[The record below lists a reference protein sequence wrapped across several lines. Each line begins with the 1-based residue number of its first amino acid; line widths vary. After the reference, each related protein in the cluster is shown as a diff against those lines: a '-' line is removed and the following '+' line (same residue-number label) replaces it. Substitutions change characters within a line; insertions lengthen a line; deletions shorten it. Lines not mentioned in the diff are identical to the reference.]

1 MRRAAPAAAPVAVDK
16 EVKRKQ
22 RMGDIKLDLH
32 RVLLDNL
39 NLAALEHATE
49 ADLRAEINAISA
61 EHLNDNAI
69 VLGREDR
76 IILNKELYDEVT
88 GLGPLET
95 LLQDESVNDILVN
108 GPQQIFVERS
118 GKLELTDVTFKDERH
133 LLRIIDK
140 IVSAVGRRVDESKPY
155 VDARLKDGS
164 RFNAMVPPV
173 AVDGSLVSIRKFKKD
188 KLGIDDLVQFG
199 AFSEEMAAYLQ
210 AAVSTRL
217 NVIVSGGTGSGK
229 TTTLNA
235 LSSFIADDER
245 ILTIEDT
252 AELQLQQTHVGR
264 MESRPPNVEGKGE
277 VSPRDCLK
285 NALRM
290 RPDRI
295 IVGETRGEEVIDM
308 LQAMNTGHDGSM
320 TTIHANNPRDG
331 ISRLENMVAMAGIEM
346 PLKAVRSQ
354 ISSAVN
360 LIVQASRLQ
369 DGSRRMTSITEITGM
384 EGDVIS
390 MQEIFRFQ
398 RVGPDARQQD
408 HRPLSQPQ
416 ACAATS
422 PSASASG
429 AMICPRPSLNP
440 SQRSKPH
447 GHQCRTHHLR
457 SDLYRRAG
465 ARRRASIWR
474 LFGRSISLNSRV
486 NRRLEMIEKGDTPRG
501 GAGQIC
507 ARRCSSTRKSKGI
520 PLYSLWLSEKA
531 QKGRDCLLPATADH
545 GDGRPF
551 GSVLPWPD
559 RRHRDRSTRAHRRLH
574 RHGGRCCVYV
584 GVHESQQ
591 AHGDHRRTA
600 PRCGRADGAL
610 LARRSPVHQRHHHR
624 EQRNPRP
631 ACLRIRCDRG

>member
-1 MRRAAPAAAPVAVDK
+1 MFSRYKKSPSDRAGSKPSAATAPAAPPRTAPVEVAAIPSMRKPLPKVAAVPVGIDK
-16 EVKRKQ
+16 ERKRKE
-22 RMGDIKLDLH
+22 RISEIKIELH
-32 RVLLDNL
+32 RAMLDHL
-39 NLAALEHATE
+39 NLAALDTASES
-49 ADLRAEINAISA
+49 DLRAEISSIAGEIL
-61 EHLNDNAI
+61 EEKGI
-69 VLGREDR
+69 VLNREDR
-76 IILNKELYDEVT
+76 MQLTQELYDEVK

-95 LLQDESVNDILVN
+95 LLKDDTVNDILVN
-108 GPQQIFVERS
+108 GPHQIFIERA
-118 GKLELTDVTFKDERH
+118 GKLELSDVTFKDEKH

-140 IVSAVGRRVDESKPY
+140 IVSAVGRRVDESNPY
-155 VDARLKDGS
+155 VDARLADGS

-188 KLGIDDLVQFG
+188 KLGIDDLVKFG

-210 AAVSTRL
+210 AAVATRL

-235 LSSFIADDER
+235 LSSFIDNSER

-252 AELQLQQTHVGR
+252 AELQLQQIHVGR

-354 ISSAVN
+354 IASAVN

-398 RVGPDARQQD
+398 RVGLTPDNKIIGHFTATGVRSHYSERFRLWGYD
-408 HRPLSQPQ
+408 LPPHIYEPI
-416 ACAATS
+416 AA
-422 PSASASG
+422 
-429 AMICPRPSLNP
+429 
-440 SQRSKPH
+440 
-447 GHQCRTHHLR
+447 
-457 SDLYRRAG
+457 
-465 ARRRASIWR
+465 
-474 LFGRSISLNSRV
+474 
-486 NRRLEMIEKGDTPRG
+486 E
-501 GAGQIC
+501 
-507 ARRCSSTRKSKGI
+507 
-520 PLYSLWLSEKA
+520 
-531 QKGRDCLLPATADH
+531 
-545 GDGRPF
+545 
-551 GSVLPWPD
+551 
-559 RRHRDRSTRAHRRLH
+559 
-574 RHGGRCCVYV
+574 
-584 GVHESQQ
+584 
-591 AHGDHRRTA
+591 
-600 PRCGRADGAL
+600 
-610 LARRSPVHQRHHHR
+610 
-624 EQRNPRP
+624 
-631 ACLRIRCDRG
+631 

>member
-1 MRRAAPAAAPVAVDK
+1 MFSKYKKVDPLVAKATAAPAPDAAPANVTEMPKAAPEAPRKSMMRAAPVQAAPVAGDK
-16 EVKRKQ
+16 EKKRKE
-22 RMGDIKLDLH
+22 RLGDIKLELH
-32 RVLLDNL
+32 KALLDNL
-39 NLAALEHATE
+39 NLAALENATDQ
-49 ADLRAEINAISA
+49 DLKAEIQAIAQESLD
-61 EHLNDNAI
+61 EMG
-69 VLGREDR
+69 V
-76 IILNKELYDEVT
+76 ILNREERQTLTKELFFEVK

-108 GPQQIFVERS
+108 GPQQIFVERD
-118 GKLELTDVTFKDERH
+118 GKLQLTDVTFKDEKH

-140 IVSAVGRRVDESKPY
+140 IVSAVGRRVDESNPY
-155 VDARLKDGS
+155 VDARLQDGS

-188 KLGIDDLVQFG
+188 KLGIDDLVNFG
-199 AFSEEMAAYLQ
+199 AFTEEMAAYLQ

-217 NVIVSGGTGSGK
+217 NIIVSGGTGSGK

-235 LSSFIADDER
+235 LSSFIDNDER

-320 TTIHANNPRDG
+320 TTIHANSARDG
-331 ISRLENMVAMAGIEM
+331 VSRLENMIAMAGIEM

-390 MQEIFRFQ
+390 MQEIFKYQ
-398 RVGPDARQQD
+398 RVGLTPDNKIIGHFTATGVRSHFSERFKLWGYD
-408 HRPLSQPQ
+408 LPP
-416 ACAATS
+416 AIFEPIAA
-422 PSASASG
+422 
-429 AMICPRPSLNP
+429 
-440 SQRSKPH
+440 Q
-447 GHQCRTHHLR
+447 
-457 SDLYRRAG
+457 
-465 ARRRASIWR
+465 
-474 LFGRSISLNSRV
+474 
-486 NRRLEMIEKGDTPRG
+486 
-501 GAGQIC
+501 
-507 ARRCSSTRKSKGI
+507 
-520 PLYSLWLSEKA
+520 
-531 QKGRDCLLPATADH
+531 
-545 GDGRPF
+545 
-551 GSVLPWPD
+551 
-559 RRHRDRSTRAHRRLH
+559 
-574 RHGGRCCVYV
+574 
-584 GVHESQQ
+584 
-591 AHGDHRRTA
+591 
-600 PRCGRADGAL
+600 
-610 LARRSPVHQRHHHR
+610 
-624 EQRNPRP
+624 
-631 ACLRIRCDRG
+631 